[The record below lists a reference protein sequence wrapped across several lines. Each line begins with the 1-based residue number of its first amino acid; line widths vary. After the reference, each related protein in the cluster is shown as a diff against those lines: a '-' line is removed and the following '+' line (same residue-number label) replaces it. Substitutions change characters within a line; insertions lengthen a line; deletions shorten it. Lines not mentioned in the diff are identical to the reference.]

1 MNYTIRINDTGKQA
15 KSILNMLKELSLD
28 YPFISVC
35 EEGLGLSDE
44 MEKEFDSRYK
54 FVMKNKELGKSWE
67 EVKNN
72 LLGQ

>member
-1 MNYTIRINDTGKQA
+1 MNYTIRIDDTGKQA

>member
-1 MNYTIRINDTGKQA
+1 MNYTIRINDTGEKAQ
-15 KSILNMLKELSLD
+15 SILNMLKALSSD
-28 YPFISVC
+28 YSFISVS
-35 EEGLGLSDE
+35 EEGLGLSEE

-54 FVMKNKELGKSWE
+54 FAMENKTLGKSWE